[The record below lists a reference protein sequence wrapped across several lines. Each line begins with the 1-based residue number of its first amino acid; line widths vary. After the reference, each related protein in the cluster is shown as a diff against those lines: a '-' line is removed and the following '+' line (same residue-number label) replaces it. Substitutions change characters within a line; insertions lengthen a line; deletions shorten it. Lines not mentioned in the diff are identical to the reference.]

1 MDRDAVHRLAELSKL
16 RLTRQQEARAQAQ
29 IQRLLD
35 AFAVLEEVSTDDV
48 EPSPYPLPIAH
59 RGRPDVPEPGLP
71 QDEVLENA
79 PEQRAGC
86 FRVPRVV
93 EG

>member
-1 MDRDAVHRLAELSKL
+1 MGQVSRQRVRIRNAADGGVFYWLAKL
-16 RLTRQQEARAQAQ
+16 Y
-29 IQRLLD
+29 
-35 AFAVLEEVSTDDV
+35 AFAVLAEVPTDDV

-59 RGRPDVPEPGLP
+59 RGRPDVAEPGLP